1 MKAKLLK
8 KLRRTIQLQERNDV
22 YRVEVHNVDNC
33 SFLTMWMPKEE
44 ALECRRRQILRIAQ
58 KYGKT
63 K

>member
-33 SFLTMWMPKEE
+33 SFLTM
-44 ALECRRRQILRIAQ
+44 
-58 KYGKT
+58 
-63 K
+63 